1 MRVAVH
7 RALAILLC
15 LQAPACTFADEG
27 IPEGKV
33 AVVGDAVFG
42 PEDLAAVGSQLGA
55 YAQLRF
61 SGAEGQVALLDA
73 LVSAELLAAE
83 ARDAGLGDDPRIQFA
98 LDEEIATVHRSAELE
113 RRVPVAEVA
122 ADEAALRAHYE
133 ANIRRFMQ
141 PERRSAQGVLF
152 DKAAAADAAI
162 VQLQAGTAKLEDF
175 GAVFATPL
183 QARDD
188 AEFPAFHPFLFAS
201 AAGEGDFLTAPVFVG
216 ESLMVA
222 RVQTIESAAPR
233 PFEDEEV
240 QEQLVF
246 EVRAPRVAEAEQT
259 ALAELADR
267 YPRTSE

>member
-1 MRVAVH
+1 MVRSSQRVR
-7 RALAILLC
+7 RAAFALSIAGC
-15 LQAPACTFADEG
+15 EFADEG

-83 ARDAGLGDDPRIQFA
+83 ARDAGLGDDPRIAFA
-98 LDEEIATVHRSAELE
+98 LTEEIATVHRSAELE
-113 RRVPVAEVA
+113 RRVPVADVA
-122 ADEAALRAHYE
+122 ADEAALRAHYD
-133 ANIRRFMQ
+133 ANIDAFME

-152 DKAAAADAAI
+152 DKAAAAEDALA
-162 VQLQAGTAKLEDF
+162 QLEAGTAKLADF

-188 AEFPAFHPFLFAS
+188 AEFPAFHPFLF
-201 AAGEGDFLTAPVFVG
+201 GGGIQTGDFLKAPVFVG

-222 RVQTIESAAPR
+222 RVQTVQTAQAR
-233 PFEDEEV
+233 PFADEEV
-240 QEQLVF
+240 QEQLVHA
-246 EVRAPRVAEAEQT
+246 VRAPRLQAAEQI
-259 ALAELADR
+259 ALRELEER
-267 YPRTSE
+267 YPVVGE